1 MKTAWIVLPAILLA
15 GEPARALDVYC
26 FNKGGSLPSGA
37 EYTHDWIITNEKAR
51 KPQTW
56 LEKKNNKPPS
66 GCRIDF
72 DSVGGMY
79 RPIEILAR
87 PKSGE
92 FKSTHN
98 AIYYRSTTSGE
109 DQVSVRW
116 HRLDRTGKPESSIVH
131 LRIKVVDGPI

>member
-15 GEPARALDVYC
+15 GEPARALDIYC

-51 KPQTW
+51 
-56 LEKKNNKPPS
+56 KPPS

>member
-1 MKTAWIVLPAILLA
+1 MKAAGIVLPVLLLA

-26 FNKGGSLPSGA
+26 FNKGGSLPEGA

-56 LEKKNNKPPS
+56 LEKKQNKPPS
-66 GCRIDF
+66 GCGLNF
-72 DSVGGMY
+72 NSFGEMY

-87 PKSGE
+87 PKNGE

-98 AIYYRSTTSGE
+98 AIYYRSTKSGE
-109 DQVSVRW
+109 DRLSIRW
-116 HRLDRTGKPESSIVH
+116 HRLDRVGRPTSSILH
-131 LRIKVVDGPI
+131 LNIKVVDGPL